1 MPEQAAMLPDRCAAL
16 SGGGREIWTA
26 LGAAGALRQAYWG
39 GDPALGVDPAGIGH
53 LLSEVDCQ
61 VGVGATL
68 SLCVQLATAVPLLAT
83 GSGPVDAALAD
94 ALAGNS
100 VTALAATDTT
110 AGSDLTALGTE
121 VTIGDCGLVLRGGK
135 RWITNATQADQI
147 LVLARHRPGRHFTNF
162 TWVLVPA
169 DAAGVASCHADT
181 ELFAGAGVGH
191 LTFED
196 VRLPREHL
204 VGRPGRGLA
213 CFARQIAVER
223 LAGALW
229 AVALCRRT
237 LAATK
242 TGLEDPARSEEPL
255 WRHDSVR
262 QRLAACVVA
271 VRQLHALCQ
280 ELADRVASR
289 HDAAAA
295 ALLKASAGMTVER
308 VLAECAQL
316 QGADGFAAGGAQWLR
331 AQAAVFGIGGGTTEV
346 VLSGVADSVDT
357 LLSEIGR

>member
-1 MPEQAAMLPDRCAAL
+1 MPESPYTCDAPT
-16 SGGGREIWTA
+16 GGPEIWAA
-26 LGAAGALRQAYWG
+26 LGAADALRSAYRG

-53 LLSEVDCQ
+53 LLSEVDAQ
-61 VGVGATL
+61 ASVGATL

-83 GSGPVDAALAD
+83 GSGPSEAALAD

-100 VTALAATDTT
+100 VTALAATDTN

-121 VTIGDCGLVLRGGK
+121 VTIGDRELVLNGGK

-169 DAAGVASCHADT
+169 SAPGVTARRADT
-181 ELFAGAGVGH
+181 ELFAGAGVGQ

-213 CFARQIAVER
+213 AFARQIAVER

-229 AVALCRRT
+229 AVALCRRA

-242 TGLEDPARSEEPL
+242 TRLEDSARSDEPL
-255 WRHDSVR
+255 WRHDGIR
-262 QRLAACVVA
+262 QRFATCVVA

-280 ELADRVASR
+280 ELGDRVASG
-289 HDAAAA
+289 HDTAAA
-295 ALLKASAGMTVER
+295 ALLKAGAGMTVER

-316 QGADGFAAGGAQWLR
+316 QGADGFATGGAQWLR
-331 AQAAVFGIGGGTTEV
+331 AQAAVFGIGGGATEV
-346 VLSGVADSVDT
+346 VLSAVADSADM
-357 LLSEIGR
+357 LLAETA